1 MANTTNA
8 ATNGVNTVTPSK
20 PSEQTV
26 AEMADVAK
34 TESYNIA
41 VNVDS
46 FQFCFTYQYAKN
58 WFGIKSEAQINKYRA
73 EWLQDE
79 INKMLS
85 QRMKQIKKQLK
96 AKAILA
102 DADKM
107 GLL

>member
-1 MANTTNA
+1 MAT

-20 PSEQTV
+20 PSEQSV
-26 AEMADVAK
+26 SEMANVAK
-34 TESYNIA
+34 TETHSIA
-41 VNVDS
+41 VNLDS

-58 WFGIKSEAQINKYRA
+58 WFGIKSEAVINKHRT

-79 INKMLS
+79 INKMLA
-85 QRMKQIKKQLK
+85 QRMKQIQKQLK

-102 DADKM
+102 EADKA